1 MYRSTTPTAILE
13 VSFDDETVDVTEV
26 MRKIQICHVT
36 FKSEDGLHKML
47 YTNPDIDPENHQ
59 IRITMT
65 QSETKMF
72 NVGRVKVQAKIKLE
86 NGTVVASDIVVDNMK
101 EILEEEE
108 L

>member
-26 MRKIQICHVT
+26 MQNIQICHVT

-47 YTNPDIDPENHQ
+47 YENPTVDPEHHQ

-65 QSETKMF
+65 QAETKMF
-72 NVGRVKVQAKIKLE
+72 NVGKVKVQAKIKLN
-86 NGTVVASDIVVDNMK
+86 NGTVIASDIVVDNMK